1 VSRQIQARR
10 FSVDHFI
17 RELFYLI
24 SLPFGNIFFQQTL
37 LVSLLRNIISTLY
50 KIWVFL
56 VFTVFMLLFLPGIIL
71 PAFFGPHAVSVTYFF
86 MKAWSWV
93 FSMLTFIRYD
103 VIGRENIV
111 KGKSYIYVS
120 NHTSFL
126 DLPGIAMTI
135 RGQFRPLAK
144 KELLKIPVF
153 GWITRATCI
162 VVDRTSNESRKKS
175 MNHLKDLLNMGI
187 NILIFPEGTQNR
199 TKEIMQPF
207 KDGAFRIAAD
217 TEKPILPMVVLG
229 AGKLMPPGT
238 IRMRPGRIKIIVG
251 KEIPI
256 TPDLDG
262 TAAIKKQ
269 TFEIMSEMIARQ
281 G

>member
-1 VSRQIQARR
+1 MRR
-10 FSVDHFI
+10 IKHI
-17 RELFYLI
+17 LLF
-24 SLPFGNIFFQQTL
+24 
-37 LVSLLRNIISTLY
+37 LY
-50 KIWVFL
+50 RVWVFL
-56 VFTVFMLLFLPGIIL
+56 VFSVFMIIFLPGIIL
-71 PAFFGPHAVSVTYFF
+71 PAFFGQHAVSVTYFF

-93 FSMLTFIRYD
+93 FSQLTFIRYKIID
-103 VIGRENIV
+103 RENIE

-153 GWITRATCI
+153 GWITRATCV

-175 MNHLKDLLNMGI
+175 LDHLKEILTMGI

-199 TKEIMQPF
+199 SKEILQPF

-217 TEKPILPMVVLG
+217 TQKSLLPIVVLG

-238 IRMRPGRIKIIVG
+238 IQLLPGTIHIVVG
-251 KEIPI
+251 KEILVDHSSD
-256 TPDLDG
+256 TKTLREQ
-262 TAAIKKQ
+262 TNAI
-269 TFEIMSEMIARQ
+269 MREMIISHT
-281 G
+281 

>member
-1 VSRQIQARR
+1 MKPIGAF
-10 FSVDHFI
+10 FS
-17 RELFYLI
+17 L
-24 SLPFGNIFFQQTL
+24 
-37 LVSLLRNIISTLY
+37 LY

-56 VFTVFMLLFLPGIIL
+56 VFTVFMLLFLPGIII
-71 PAFFGPHAVSVTYFF
+71 PAFFGQRAVSVTYFF

-103 VIGRENIV
+103 IIGRENIE
-111 KGKSYIYVS
+111 KGKAYIYVS

-153 GWITRATCI
+153 GWITRATCV
-162 VVDRTSNESRKKS
+162 VVDRSSGESRKKS
-175 MNHLKDLLNMGI
+175 IDFLKKVLGLGI

-207 KDGAFRIAAD
+207 KDGAFRIALD
-217 TEKPILPMVVLG
+217 TQMPIMPMVVIG
-229 AGKLMPPGT
+229 AGPLMPPGT
-238 IRMRPGRIKIIVG
+238 INLKPGRIKIVVG
-251 KEIPI
+251 KEIAVA
-256 TPDLDG
+256 G
-262 TAAIKKQ
+262 KSESSTAELKTKTYDILLKMLQENNKYLN
-269 TFEIMSEMIARQ
+269 S
-281 G
+281 

>member
-1 VSRQIQARR
+1 
-10 FSVDHFI
+10 
-17 RELFYLI
+17 
-24 SLPFGNIFFQQTL
+24 
-37 LVSLLRNIISTLY
+37 
-50 KIWVFL
+50 
-56 VFTVFMLLFLPGIIL
+56 
-71 PAFFGPHAVSVTYFF
+71 

-103 VIGRENIV
+103 MAGRENIE

-153 GWITRATCI
+153 GWITRATCV
-162 VVDRTSNESRKKS
+162 VVDRSSNESRKKS
-175 MNHLKDLLNMGI
+175 IDHLKEILTMGI

-199 TKEIMQPF
+199 SKEIMQPF
-207 KDGAFRIAAD
+207 KDGAFRIAVD
-217 TEKPILPMVVLG
+217 TQKSILPMVVLG

-238 IRMRPGRIKIIVG
+238 IDLKPGRIKIVVG
-251 KEIPI
+251 KEI
-256 TPDLDG
+256 TLTG
-262 TAAIKKQ
+262 TTEQTTAQLKQ
-269 TFEIMSEMIARQ
+269 KTRDIMMQMIAEHS
-281 G
+281 GGISS

>member
-1 VSRQIQARR
+1 MKLLNKFFA
-10 FSVDHFI
+10 
-17 RELFYLI
+17 
-24 SLPFGNIFFQQTL
+24 SLYIF
-37 LVSLLRNIISTLY
+37 
-50 KIWVFL
+50 WVFL
-56 VFTVFMLLFLPGIIL
+56 VFTVFMLIFLPGIIL

-103 VIGRENIV
+103 VLGRENIE
-111 KGKSYIYVS
+111 KTKSYIYVS

-153 GWITRATCI
+153 GWITRATCV
-162 VVDRTSNESRKKS
+162 VVDRSSNESRKKS
-175 MNHLKDLLNMGI
+175 INYLKEILNLGI

-199 TKEIMQPF
+199 STEIMQPF
-207 KDGAFRIAAD
+207 KDGAFRIAVD
-217 TEKPILPMVVLG
+217 TQKPMLPMVVLG

-238 IRMRPGRIKIIVG
+238 IHLRPGRIKIIVG
-251 KEIPI
+251 KEISLVAEES
-256 TPDLDG
+256 TTEL
-262 TAAIKKQ
+262 KQ
-269 TFEIMSEMIARQ
+269 RTFDMMIQ
-281 G
+281 MINEHSTKNSL